1 MGNRVGKKPLS
12 RKSVRSG
19 GRQIGARAFMN
30 HQRRAE
36 FLYDLVEPIVV
47 RIVQRAAL
55 YRIRPD
61 EDSFEFKFE
70 NYPPRLGDSRIDV
83 LYRND
88 ADTHQTFT
96 IGAAVI
102 IEPVIISAAER
113 HGVGFFF
120 DGRKIE
126 TGRREEHAALDAVAI
141 HVLES
146 SVRIRGQVTM
156 FIDGRIV

>member
-19 GRQIGARAFMN
+19 GRQIGARPLMD
-30 HQRRAE
+30 HQRHAE
-36 FLYDLVEPIVV
+36 VLNRFIKWIIVSV
-47 RIVQRAAL
+47 VQRATL

-70 NYPPRLGDSRIDV
+70 NYPPRLGDSSIDV

-88 ADTHQTFT
+88 ADAHQPFT

>member
-1 MGNRVGKKPLS
+1 MGD
-12 RKSVRSG
+12 
-19 GRQIGARAFMN
+19 
-30 HQRRAE
+30 QRPVEVVER
-36 FLYDLVEPIVV
+36 FVEPIVV
-47 RIVQRAAL
+47 RLVQRAAR
-55 YRIRPD
+55 YWTRPD
-61 EDSFEFKFE
+61 EASFDFKFQ
-70 NYPPRLGDSRIDV
+70 NYPPRLGDSRIDG

-88 ADTHQTFT
+88 ADAHQTFT

-102 IEPVIISAAER
+102 IEPIIISAAER

-126 TGRREEHAALDAVAI
+126 SGRREEHAALDAVSI